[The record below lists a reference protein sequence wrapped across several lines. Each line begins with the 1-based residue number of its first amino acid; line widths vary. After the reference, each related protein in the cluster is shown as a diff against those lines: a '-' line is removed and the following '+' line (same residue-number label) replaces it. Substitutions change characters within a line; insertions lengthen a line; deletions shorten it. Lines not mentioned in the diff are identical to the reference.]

1 MINAKKLQCLT
12 TANWLIGY
20 AATLDEDDDR
30 SLIHKMR
37 QAASLLQDVWDEY
50 EAGQTPKATQQKA
63 GE

>member
-20 AATLDEDDDR
+20 AATLDECDDIR
-30 SLIHKMR
+30 LIHKMR
-37 QAASLLQDVWDEY
+37 QAAALLQDVWDEY
-50 EAGQTPKATQQKA
+50 EAGQTPKVMQQKA

>member
-20 AATLDEDDDR
+20 AATLDEDDD
-30 SLIHKMR
+30 SKLIHKML
-37 QAASLLQDVWDEY
+37 QAAALLQNVWDEY
-50 EAGQTPKATQQKA
+50 EAGQTPKVMQQKA